1 MGQYPINKMFSNGI
15 EYNDAIFGNDII
27 IFGNGTYQLKF
38 SDVKLIR
45 KGKLSALFSKMPLL
59 KIFLNRRILN
69 TIEIKYKAKTTFTK
83 NSAFLSNGWSLFE
96 IVTWG
101 K

>member
-1 MGQYPINKMFSNGI
+1 
-15 EYNDAIFGNDII
+15 
-27 IFGNGTYQLKF
+27 
-38 SDVKLIR
+38 
-45 KGKLSALFSKMPLL
+45 MPLL

>member
-1 MGQYPINKMFSNGI
+1 MK
-15 EYNDAIFGNDII
+15 
-27 IFGNGTYQLKF
+27 
-38 SDVKLIR
+38 
-45 KGKLSALFSKMPLL
+45 LL

-69 TIEIKYKAKTTFTK
+69 TVEIKYKAKTTLSK
-83 NSAFLSNGWSLFE
+83 NSVFLSNGWSLFE